1 MPFRLPWW
9 LDRRDD
15 PRFYAKLE
23 TSCVPTG
30 TEDVD
35 KPWPA
40 RVQDISSTGLSLVLR
55 RRFERGTF
63 LTLDLENPTEKFRR
77 TVIVKVVRI
86 RRTRNGEWNL
96 GCALDGEFDLE
107 SLEMFGVKAKKPP
120 PQPERA
126 WIRLPTRAWT
136 TCHLPGEENGAL
148 RKVRV
153 VNVCPGGI
161 GLLVNKRVAH
171 NTLLGV
177 QVPRGKGPQ
186 HRVLARVIHVNPQPR
201 GQWLLGCAF
210 LGEISNQE
218 LQAFLQ

>member
-1 MPFRLPWW
+1 MLFRLPWW

-23 TSCVPTG
+23 TSCVPVG
-30 TEDVD
+30 NENLD

-40 RVQDISSTGLSLVLR
+40 RVHDISSTGLSLVLQ
-55 RRFERGTF
+55 RRFERGTL
-63 LTLDLENPTEKFRR
+63 LTLDLENPAEKFRR

-86 RRTRNGEWNL
+86 RRTRDGRWNL
-96 GCALDGEFDLE
+96 GCALDGQFDAE
-107 SLEMFGVKAKKPP
+107 ALEMFGVKAKKPP
-120 PQPERA
+120 PKRERA
-126 WIRLPTRAWT
+126 WIRLPSRRWT
-136 TCHLPGEENGAL
+136 TCYLPEENNGAL

-161 GLLVNKRVAH
+161 GLLVNKQIAAE
-171 NTLLGV
+171 TLLGV
-177 QVPRGKGPQ
+177 QVPGGKGPQ
-186 HRVLARVIHVNPQPR
+186 HRVLARVIHVTPQPH

-210 LGEISNQE
+210 LGEISDQE